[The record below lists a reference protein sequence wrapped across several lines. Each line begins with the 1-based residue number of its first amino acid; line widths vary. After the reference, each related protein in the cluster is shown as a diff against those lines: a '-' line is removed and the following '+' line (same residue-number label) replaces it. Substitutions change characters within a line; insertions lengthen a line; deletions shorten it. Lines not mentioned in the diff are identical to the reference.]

1 VIVDIDEC
9 AAGGIASS
17 CNSTVG
23 GVCVGVLPGEKFQC
37 TCQGGWELVPS
48 GNTCQGEL
56 ILRYSMS
63 TVVKNSL

>member
-23 GVCVGVLPGEKFQC
+23 GVCVGVLP
-37 TCQGGWELVPS
+37 
-48 GNTCQGEL
+48 
-56 ILRYSMS
+56 
-63 TVVKNSL
+63 VKNFNVPVELAGSWLPVAPPVKVCVSVEWTVFPL